1 MKIAIVDDLAQDRAA
16 LTARLDDYMESRG
29 LSYEYME
36 FTDAE
41 QFLSCYQSGIFDIVF
56 MDIYMRGVNG
66 MEAARRIYLQDK
78 DCKIIFLTTTPDFSL
93 QSYSVHAVYY
103 LVKPL
108 EQKSFEQAMEFCS
121 LMPQYPVPFLT
132 VRAGGACLELDTR
145 QIFYIDYMNR
155 TTSVHLKNRVL
166 PVTGSF
172 RSVTSV
178 LEKDSRFLLCIRGL
192 MVNMQH
198 IACQNNDTFL
208 LSNGEHIPINI
219 RSKKIIG
226 QTYRSYIF
234 ENIGGKR

>member
-16 LTARLDDYMESRG
+16 LTARLDDYMKSHG
-29 LSYEYME
+29 LSCDYIEY
-36 FTDAE
+36 TDAE
-41 QFLSCYQSGIFDIVF
+41 QFLSCYQPGDFDIVF
-56 MDIYMRGVNG
+56 MDIYMNEVNG
-66 MEAARRIYLQDK
+66 MEAARRIYILDK

-93 QSYSVHAVYY
+93 ESYSVHAVYY

-108 EQKSFEQAMEFCS
+108 EQKSFEQAMEFCRLS
-121 LMPQYPVPFLT
+121 PQHPSPLLR
-132 VRAGGACLELDTR
+132 VRSEGVCLELDTR
-145 QIFYIDYMNR
+145 QILYIDYRSR
-155 TTSVHLKNRVL
+155 TTTVHLKNQVL

-178 LEKDSRFLLCIRGL
+178 LETDSRFLLCIRGL

-198 IACQNNDTFL
+198 IACQDNDTFL

-219 RSKKIIG
+219 RNKKLIG
-226 QTYRSYIF
+226 QAYRSYIF